1 MFFKKRDKGAVAATT
16 TTTTT
21 DQPASSRTS
30 KIHDDENQTQ
40 QQPAQ
45 HALTHT
51 STTRSEI
58 QYPSGLKL
66 FLIMLSVFM
75 TMFLVALVKDTVP
88 PLLRTGKLTPS
99 TQDRLIIA
107 TAIPQI
113 TDDFHSVTDI
123 GWYGSAYLL
132 TTCAFQLLFGKLYAF
147 FPIKHV
153 FLSSVLLFEVGSAV
167 CGAAPSSVAFIVGRA
182 IAGIGGAG
190 IFAGTIVIMVHSVPL
205 HRRPKYQGAF
215 GAVFGIASVVGP
227 LLGGAFTTKATW
239 RWCFYINLPLGGVAL
254 LVIAFVLK
262 PPDQDLKETSL
273 WAKLRQL
280 DFAGTTV
287 FIPGVVCL
295 LLALQWGGVE
305 YAWNNP
311 RMIALLVLAFVL
323 LVSFVA
329 IQILLPDTATVPP
342 RIMRNRSIAFAS
354 WAAFSLG
361 GQMMVFAYFIPIYFQ
376 AIQGVSAVDS
386 GIRTLPLVLS
396 MTVFAGVSGGIITR
410 FGYYTPVMLLG
421 TCIMAVGAGLLTTL
435 QVHTGAA
442 KWIGYQVIYGV
453 GMGMSFQAPNLAAQT
468 VLKMRDVPVGAS
480 IMFFSQTLGGAIFI
494 SVGQNVLNNEL
505 VKRIRGLPGLEGV
518 DLKGSGATTLTEL
531 PAEVR
536 GPVLEAYN
544 DALRVVFV
552 VGLVLVCSV
561 LIGACGMEWKSVK
574 KGQQAKMKAK
584 EDAEAAEAGAVV
596 GGISGVGAAAVAGE
610 AQKEKEADE
619 ESDKAVDDEKIQERS
634 VDGGAAPNK
643 TERGL
648 DSSTVS
654 HQEDEVTTVGSEL
667 GTPKKT

>member
-1 MFFKKRDKGAVAATT
+1 MFFKKRNEGAAVDTMT
-16 TTTTT
+16 PTT
-21 DQPASSRTS
+21 DRPASSRTS
-30 KIHDDENQTQ
+30 KTPDDDDDQ
-40 QQPAQ
+40 QRRHHQPAQ
-45 HALTHT
+45 HALAHT

-66 FLIMLSVFM
+66 FLIMLSILVS
-75 TMFLVALVKDTVP
+75 MFLVAL
-88 PLLRTGKLTPS
+88 
-99 TQDRLIIA
+99 DRLIIA
-107 TAIPQI
+107 TAVPQI

-147 FPIKHV
+147 FPIKTV
-153 FLSSVLLFEVGSAV
+153 FLASIGLFELGSAV

-182 IAGIGGAG
+182 LAGIGGGG
-190 IFAGTIVIMVHSVPL
+190 IFAGTIVVMIHSVPL

-227 LLGGAFTTKATW
+227 LLGGAFTSKATW

-254 LVIAFVLK
+254 LVIVLVLR
-262 PPDQDLKETSL
+262 PPDQDLGDASL
-273 WAKLRQL
+273 WEKLRQL

-287 FIPGVVCL
+287 LVPGVVCL

-311 RMIALLVLAFVL
+311 RMIALLVLAAVL
-323 LVSFVA
+323 LVSFIAV
-329 IQILLPDTATVPP
+329 QILLPETATVPP

-354 WAAFSLG
+354 WAAFFNG
-361 GQMMVFAYFIPIYFQ
+361 GHMMIFAYFLPIYFQ

-396 MTVFAGVSGGIITR
+396 MTVFAIVSGGVITR
-410 FGYYTPVMLLG
+410 LGYYTPVMLLG
-421 TCIMAVGAGLLTTL
+421 TCILAVGAGLLTTL

-442 KWIGYQVIYGV
+442 KWAGYQVIYGI

-468 VLKMRDVPVGAS
+468 VLKIKDVPVGTS

-505 VKRIRGLPGLEGV
+505 VKRIRGIPGLDGI
-518 DLKGSGATTLTEL
+518 DLKGSGATTLTKL

-536 GPVLEAYN
+536 DPVLETYN
-544 DALRVVFV
+544 DALQVVFV
-552 VGLVLVCSV
+552 VGLVLACSV
-561 LIGACGMEWKSVK
+561 LIGAGGMEWKSVK
-574 KGQQAKMKAK
+574 KEQQAKAKAMA
-584 EDAEAAEAGAVV
+584 DAEMAETALAGGV
-596 GGISGVGAAAVAGE
+596 SGVVAAAAVAGGQRE
-610 AQKEKEADE
+610 EKEADD
-619 ESDKAVDDEKIQERS
+619 ESEKELDDEKIRER
-634 VDGGAAPNK
+634 VADGHAIPVSMEKESDN
-643 TERGL
+643 
-648 DSSTVS
+648 STVS
-654 HQEDEVTTVGSEL
+654 RQEDEVTTARSEL
-667 GTPKKT
+667 GATKNN

>member
-1 MFFKKRDKGAVAATT
+1 MFFKKRNEAAVGTT
-16 TTTTT
+16 TPST
-21 DQPASSRTS
+21 DRPASSRTS
-30 KIHDDENQTQ
+30 KTPDDDDDQ
-40 QQPAQ
+40 QRPHHQPAQ
-45 HALTHT
+45 HALAHT

-66 FLIMLSVFM
+66 FLIMLSILVS
-75 TMFLVALVKDTVP
+75 MFLVAL
-88 PLLRTGKLTPS
+88 
-99 TQDRLIIA
+99 DRLIIA
-107 TAIPQI
+107 TAVPQI

-147 FPIKHV
+147 FPIKTV
-153 FLSSVLLFEVGSAV
+153 FLASIGLFELGSAV

-182 IAGIGGAG
+182 LAGIGGGG
-190 IFAGTIVIMVHSVPL
+190 IFAGTIVVMIHSVPL

-227 LLGGAFTTKATW
+227 LLGGAFTSKATW

-254 LVIAFVLK
+254 LVIVLVLR
-262 PPDQDLKETSL
+262 PPEQDLGGASL
-273 WAKLRQL
+273 WEKLRQL

-287 FIPGVVCL
+287 LVPGVVCL

-311 RMIALLVLAFVL
+311 RMIALLVLAAVL

-329 IQILLPDTATVPP
+329 VQILLPETATVPP

-354 WAAFSLG
+354 WAAFFNG
-361 GQMMVFAYFIPIYFQ
+361 GHMMIFAYFLPIYFQ

-396 MTVFAGVSGGIITR
+396 MTVFAIVSGGVITR
-410 FGYYTPVMLLG
+410 LGYYTPVMLLG
-421 TCIMAVGAGLLTTL
+421 TCILAVGAGLLTTL

-442 KWIGYQVIYGV
+442 KWAGYQVIYGI

-468 VLKMRDVPVGAS
+468 VLKIKDVPVGTS

-505 VKRIRGLPGLEGV
+505 VKRIRGIPGLDGI
-518 DLKGSGATTLTEL
+518 DLKGSGATTLTKL

-536 GPVLEAYN
+536 DPVLETYN

-552 VGLVLVCSV
+552 VGLVLACSV
-561 LIGACGMEWKSVK
+561 LIGAGGMEWKSVK
-574 KGQQAKMKAK
+574 KEQQAKAKAMA
-584 EDAEAAEAGAVV
+584 DAEVAETALA
-596 GGISGVGAAAVAGE
+596 GGISGVVAAASVAGGQRE
-610 AQKEKEADE
+610 EKEADD
-619 ESDKAVDDEKIQERS
+619 ESEKELDDEKIRER
-634 VDGGAAPNK
+634 VADGHAIPVRMEKESDN
-643 TERGL
+643 
-648 DSSTVS
+648 STVS
-654 HQEDEVTTVGSEL
+654 PRQEDEVTTVGSEL
-667 GTPKKT
+667 GATKNN

>member
-1 MFFKKRDKGAVAATT
+1 MFFKKRNEGAAVDTMT
-16 TTTTT
+16 PTT
-21 DQPASSRTS
+21 DRPASSRTS
-30 KIHDDENQTQ
+30 KTPDDDDDQ
-40 QQPAQ
+40 QRRHHQPAQ
-45 HALTHT
+45 HALAHT

-66 FLIMLSVFM
+66 FLIMLSILVS
-75 TMFLVALVKDTVP
+75 MFLVAL
-88 PLLRTGKLTPS
+88 
-99 TQDRLIIA
+99 DRLIIA
-107 TAIPQI
+107 TAVPQI

-147 FPIKHV
+147 FPIKTV
-153 FLSSVLLFEVGSAV
+153 FLASIGLFELGSAV

-182 IAGIGGAG
+182 LAGIGGGG
-190 IFAGTIVIMVHSVPL
+190 IFAGTIVVMIHSVPL

-227 LLGGAFTTKATW
+227 LLGGAFTSKATW

-254 LVIAFVLK
+254 LVIVLVLR
-262 PPDQDLKETSL
+262 PPDQDLGDASL
-273 WAKLRQL
+273 WEKLRQL

-287 FIPGVVCL
+287 LVPGVVCL

-311 RMIALLVLAFVL
+311 RMIALLVLAAVL
-323 LVSFVA
+323 LVSFIAV
-329 IQILLPDTATVPP
+329 QILLPETATVPP

-354 WAAFSLG
+354 WAAFFNG
-361 GQMMVFAYFIPIYFQ
+361 GHMMIFAYFLPIYFQ

-396 MTVFAGVSGGIITR
+396 MTVFAIVSGGVITR
-410 FGYYTPVMLLG
+410 LGYYTPVMLLG
-421 TCIMAVGAGLLTTL
+421 TCILAVGAGLLTTL

-442 KWIGYQVIYGV
+442 KWAGYQVIYGI

-468 VLKMRDVPVGAS
+468 VLKIKDVPVGTS

-505 VKRIRGLPGLEGV
+505 VKRIRGIPGLDGI
-518 DLKGSGATTLTEL
+518 DLKGSGATTLTKL

-536 GPVLEAYN
+536 DPVLETYN
-544 DALRVVFV
+544 DALQVVFV
-552 VGLVLVCSV
+552 VGLVLACSV
-561 LIGACGMEWKSVK
+561 LIGAGGMEWKSVK
-574 KGQQAKMKAK
+574 KEQQAKAKAMA
-584 EDAEAAEAGAVV
+584 DAEMAETALAGGV
-596 GGISGVGAAAVAGE
+596 SGVVAAAAVAGGQRE
-610 AQKEKEADE
+610 EKEADD
-619 ESDKAVDDEKIQERS
+619 ESEKELDDEKIRER
-634 VDGGAAPNK
+634 VADGHAIPFSMEKESDN
-643 TERGL
+643 
-648 DSSTVS
+648 STVS
-654 HQEDEVTTVGSEL
+654 RQEDEVTTARSEL
-667 GTPKKT
+667 GATKNN

>member
-1 MFFKKRDKGAVAATT
+1 MFFKKRNEGAAVDTLT
-16 TTTTT
+16 PTT
-21 DQPASSRTS
+21 DRPASSRTS
-30 KIHDDENQTQ
+30 KTPDDDDDQ
-40 QQPAQ
+40 QRRHHQPAQ
-45 HALTHT
+45 HALAHT

-66 FLIMLSVFM
+66 FLIMLSILVS
-75 TMFLVALVKDTVP
+75 MFLVAL
-88 PLLRTGKLTPS
+88 
-99 TQDRLIIA
+99 DRLIIA
-107 TAIPQI
+107 TAVPQI

-147 FPIKHV
+147 FPIKTV
-153 FLSSVLLFEVGSAV
+153 FLASIGLFELGSAV

-182 IAGIGGAG
+182 LAGIGGGG
-190 IFAGTIVIMVHSVPL
+190 IFAGTIVIMIHSVPL

-227 LLGGAFTTKATW
+227 LLGGAFTSKATW

-254 LVIAFVLK
+254 LVIVLVLR
-262 PPDQDLKETSL
+262 PPEQDLGGASL
-273 WAKLRQL
+273 WEKLGQL

-287 FIPGVVCL
+287 LVPGVVCL

-311 RMIALLVLAFVL
+311 RMIALLVLAAVL

-329 IQILLPDTATVPP
+329 VQILLPETATVPP

-354 WAAFSLG
+354 WAAFFNG
-361 GQMMVFAYFIPIYFQ
+361 GHMMISAYFLPIYFQ

-396 MTVFAGVSGGIITR
+396 LTVFSVVSGGVITR
-410 FGYYTPVMLLG
+410 LGYYTPVMLLG
-421 TCIMAVGAGLLTTL
+421 TCILAVGAGLLTTL

-442 KWIGYQVIYGV
+442 KWAGYQVIYGI

-468 VLKMRDVPVGAS
+468 VLKIKDVPVGTS

-494 SVGQNVLNNEL
+494 SVGQNVLNNQL
-505 VKRIRGLPGLEGV
+505 VKRIRGIPGLDGI
-518 DLKGSGATTLTEL
+518 DLKGSGATTLTKL

-536 GPVLEAYN
+536 DPVLKAYN

-552 VGLVLVCSV
+552 VGLVLACSV
-561 LIGACGMEWKSVK
+561 LIGAGGMEWKSVK
-574 KGQQAKMKAK
+574 KEQQAKAKAMA
-584 EDAEAAEAGAVV
+584 DAEVAETALAGGV
-596 GGISGVGAAAVAGE
+596 SGVVAAAAVAGGE
-610 AQKEKEADE
+610 REEKEAEDE
-619 ESDKAVDDEKIQERS
+619 SEKELDDEKIRERVADGHAVS
-634 VDGGAAPNK
+634 VRMEKESDN
-643 TERGL
+643 
-648 DSSTVS
+648 STVS
-654 HQEDEVTTVGSEL
+654 PRQEEDEVTAVWSGL
-667 GTPKKT
+667 GATKNS